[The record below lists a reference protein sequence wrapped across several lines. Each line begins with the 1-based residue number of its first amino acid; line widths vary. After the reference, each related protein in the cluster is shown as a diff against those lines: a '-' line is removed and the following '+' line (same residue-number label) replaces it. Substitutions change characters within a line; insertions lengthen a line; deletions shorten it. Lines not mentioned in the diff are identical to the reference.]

1 MTTPTEPI
9 DTTVPSVAR
18 AYDYMLGGKDNF
30 ASDRKFAQSIVEKD
44 PELAVSIKLNK
55 EFGRQVTDY
64 IVRQGVTQFLDLGS
78 GIPTS
83 PPSVHDTARKVQPE
97 ARVVYVDNDAAVAA
111 HNRALRTTSSG
122 LATLQADLTDPD
134 AVFNSHIVQSE
145 LDLSKP
151 IAVLL
156 MSVLQTTVDERDAYD
171 LLRNIRSRMAPGSY
185 LAISHVSDRSSQ
197 QVKDAIA
204 QSIKK
209 FNYPP
214 SKLRTDAQVE
224 ALFDGFELVEPGV
237 TDYQTWRSDP
247 GHKPRELNTQFVGG
261 VGRLRD

>member
-1 MTTPTEPI
+1 
-9 DTTVPSVAR
+9 
-18 AYDYMLGGKDNF
+18 
-30 ASDRKFAQSIVEKD
+30 FAQSIVEKD

-145 LDLSKP
+145 LDLS
-151 IAVLL
+151 
-156 MSVLQTTVDERDAYD
+156 
-171 LLRNIRSRMAPGSY
+171 
-185 LAISHVSDRSSQ
+185 
-197 QVKDAIA
+197 
-204 QSIKK
+204 
-209 FNYPP
+209 
-214 SKLRTDAQVE
+214 
-224 ALFDGFELVEPGV
+224 
-237 TDYQTWRSDP
+237 
-247 GHKPRELNTQFVGG
+247 
-261 VGRLRD
+261 